1 MKDTECP
8 YCGAEI
14 EINHDDGYGYEEGEI
29 HQQTCRGC
37 GKTFGYTTGIS
48 FHYDTH
54 KADCMNGGEHNY
66 KEVTQY
72 GWPEPRVLLRCV
84 DCDHEIRKPSNA
96 KVSGVPPHGTDRE

>member
-14 EINHDDGYGYEEGEI
+14 EINHDDGYGYEECEI

-37 GKTFGYTTGIS
+37 GKTFGYTTEIS
-48 FHYDTH
+48 FRYDTH

-84 DCDHEIRKPSNA
+84 DCDHEIRKPSN
-96 KVSGVPPHGTDRE
+96 V